1 MCGARG
7 GGRIGCSEIDGD
19 MEKEGGSANS
29 GVRIYSAFGWRMRVE
44 DM

>member
-29 GVRIYSAFGWRMRVE
+29 GSNLVGFWLADES
-44 DM
+44 